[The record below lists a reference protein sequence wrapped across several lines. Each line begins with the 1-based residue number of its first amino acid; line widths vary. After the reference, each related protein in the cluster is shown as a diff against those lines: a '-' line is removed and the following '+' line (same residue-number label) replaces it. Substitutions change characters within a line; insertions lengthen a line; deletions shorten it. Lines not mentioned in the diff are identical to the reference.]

1 MKLLTASA
9 LIAAMGIL
17 VAGSGYALSVATP
30 WISKESC
37 LLSVSASDSTAPA
50 IGVQACADRF
60 GYELPNLDFSQEDI
74 AMIDGKGSFLAGRFS
89 ADIYNGSSLNLTE
102 LTIVVMDPE
111 TTEDDEPIRHYYEV
125 DTEIPPK
132 SVGKVSFEVFQEY
145 DQARWS
151 ITKARGRLSN

>member
-17 VAGSGYALSVATP
+17 VAGGGYTLSVVTP

-37 LLSVSASDSTAPA
+37 LLSVSASDSTTPA

-60 GYELPNLDFSQEDI
+60 DYEPPNLDFSQEDI
-74 AMIDGKGSFLAGRFS
+74 ATIDGKGSFLAGRFS
-89 ADIYNGSSLNLTE
+89 ADIYNGSPLTLTE

-125 DTEIPPK
+125 DTAIPPR

-151 ITKARGRLSN
+151 IAKARGRLSN